1 MTDDHDPTW
10 RRQARLLHELAA
22 RLERGEPALPTDV
35 FEPLAREL
43 DLRNDDDAI
52 RDAWSEQ
59 GERKAELW
67 VFARG
72 RVQG

>member
-1 MTDDHDPTW
+1 MTDDHDPLW

-22 RLERGEPALPTDV
+22 RLERGEPALPTDL

-43 DLRNDDDAI
+43 ELRDDDEAI

-59 GERKAELW
+59 GDRKAEPW
-67 VFARG
+67 VFVRG
-72 RVQG
+72 RFQG